1 RSGVSL
7 RRIVSDLDPR
17 RIDGPLGPIG
27 VLCVV
32 ALFAQLDNSAL
43 GVLLPQIRTSF
54 GVSIAFLATIGSV
67 AGAVGLL
74 VQLPLG
80 YLADRVR
87 RVWMV
92 RIGTVATSL
101 TTLAQGLSGSI
112 GQLATVRAGN
122 SISQS
127 VAPPASFPLLTDYYP
142 SRSRARVFA
151 LYFAA
156 SQVGLIAGPLL
167 SGLLGQR
174 FGWRTALISIGAAA
188 TVAGLLTLLL
198 REPVRGGQDRLE
210 SGAGPA
216 AVASAPPPPSWG
228 EAYRAAASVAT
239 LRRMWYATPF
249 ISIQGYFGLVLLP
262 LFYAQVYQLDT
273 AQLGLVFALSA
284 ISGLVGLLVAG
295 PVGDRV
301 LRVRPGRFMTLM
313 GWIVVAQAASL
324 VLIALTSSLLLT
336 LVATQLVILVET
348 ALTPAFYTL
357 ISMVVPARA
366 RGLGLQTSAPWQLI
380 GLIVYPVIVGYA
392 ANMGL
397 HRGVLLFV
405 PLLLVGAVILGTGS
419 GSVDRDIRAAKS
431 ASMADE
437 EARRARDSG
446 RAKLL
451 VCRQVE
457 AVRGGT
463 PVLFGVDFDVAD
475 GEITALLGS
484 NGAGKSTLLAVIGGL
499 LEATGGAVF
508 FDGRDITHTP
518 AHEIAAA
525 GVVTM
530 PGGDAVFPRLTVREN
545 LRTAGWLRRS
555 SGRDGTEAGDG
566 AEAGDGLAE
575 VFSLFPVLRDRLD
588 QPAGTLSG
596 GEQQMLGLA
605 QAFLM
610 RPRLL
615 LVDELSLGLAPAVV
629 EQLLEV
635 LRTLRDRGATIVLV
649 EQSLNIALTVADRA
663 VYLDKGVVRFAGPTE
678 ALLSRPDLVRS
689 VFMGGAVTGSGPRRR
704 RTEAAPP
711 GQGALVLTDVSV
723 SFGGVVAL
731 DGVDLEVSAGELV
744 GLIGPNGAGK
754 TTLLDVASGFVTP
767 DRGEVRLAGADITRL
782 SPDARARRGLGR
794 SFQSARLFPALTVA
808 ETLAT
813 FLERRAVGNPVL
825 AAVWAPQVR
834 RAEARIARR
843 VDVLLEMFGLGRHAG
858 KFVGELSTGTRRALD
873 MAAMM
878 ALEPTVLL
886 LDEPSTG
893 LAQAETEQLGPLLRQ
908 VVRDSG
914 CAMIVIEHDLPLV
927 TSVADRLVAMAGG
940 KVITTG
946 PPAQVCADPT
956 VLTSYLAASAEVL
969 ARSGSRMSALGAAL
983 HAATADASPPTD
995 GDRA

>member
-1 RSGVSL
+1 
-7 RRIVSDLDPR
+7 
-17 RIDGPLGPIG
+17 IG

-32 ALFAQLDNSAL
+32 ALFARLDDAAL

-54 GVSIAFLATIGSV
+54 AVSIAFLATVGSV
-67 AGAVGLL
+67 AGAAGLL

-80 YLADRVR
+80 YLADRVQ

-112 GQLATVRAGN
+112 GQLAAVRAGN
-122 SISQS
+122 AGSQS
-127 VAPPASFPLLTDYYP
+127 LAPPASFPLLTDYYR
-142 SRSRARVFA
+142 SHSRARVFA

-156 SQVGLIAGPLL
+156 SQVGLIGGPLL

-174 FGWRTALISIGAAA
+174 FGWRTALISMGAAA
-188 TVAGLLTLLL
+188 TAAGLLTLRL

-210 SGAGPA
+210 LGARPSA
-216 AVASAPPPPSWG
+216 AASQPPPPSWG

-273 AQLGLVFALSA
+273 AQLGLVFALSG

-301 LRVRPGRFMTLM
+301 LRVRPGRFLTLM
-313 GWIVVAQAASL
+313 GWIVLGQAASL
-324 VLIALTSSLLLT
+324 VLIAVTSSLLLT

-380 GLIVYPVIVGYA
+380 GLLIYPVIVSYA
-392 ANMGL
+392 AAMGL

-419 GSVDRDIRAAKS
+419 GSVDRDIRAAKA

-437 EARRARDSG
+437 EARRARESG

-499 LEATGGAVF
+499 LEASGGAVF
-508 FDGRDITHTP
+508 FDGRDITHAP

-555 SGRDGTEAGDG
+555 DGRGAAAGG
-566 AEAGDGLAE
+566 VAETGDGLDD

-615 LVDELSLGLAPAVV
+615 LVDELSLGLAPTVV
-629 EQLLEV
+629 EQLLQV
-635 LRTLRDRGATIVLV
+635 LRTLRDRGVTIVLV
-649 EQSLNIALTVADRA
+649 EQSLNIALTVADRT
-663 VYLDKGVVRFAGPTE
+663 VYLDKGVVRFAGPTD

-689 VFMGGAVTGSGPRRR
+689 VFLGGAVTGGSSRRR

-711 GQGALVLTDVSV
+711 GPGALVLTDVSV
-723 SFGGVVAL
+723 SFGGMVAL

-754 TTLLDVASGFVTP
+754 TTLLDVASGFVKP
-767 DRGEVRLAGADITRL
+767 DRGEVRLAGTDVTGLA
-782 SPDARARRGLGR
+782 PDARARR
-794 SFQSARLFPALTVA
+794 
-808 ETLAT
+808 
-813 FLERRAVGNPVL
+813 
-825 AAVWAPQVR
+825 
-834 RAEARIARR
+834 
-843 VDVLLEMFGLGRHAG
+843 
-858 KFVGELSTGTRRALD
+858 
-873 MAAMM
+873 
-878 ALEPTVLL
+878 
-886 LDEPSTG
+886 
-893 LAQAETEQLGPLLRQ
+893 
-908 VVRDSG
+908 
-914 CAMIVIEHDLPLV
+914 
-927 TSVADRLVAMAGG
+927 
-940 KVITTG
+940 
-946 PPAQVCADPT
+946 
-956 VLTSYLAASAEVL
+956 
-969 ARSGSRMSALGAAL
+969 
-983 HAATADASPPTD
+983 
-995 GDRA
+995 